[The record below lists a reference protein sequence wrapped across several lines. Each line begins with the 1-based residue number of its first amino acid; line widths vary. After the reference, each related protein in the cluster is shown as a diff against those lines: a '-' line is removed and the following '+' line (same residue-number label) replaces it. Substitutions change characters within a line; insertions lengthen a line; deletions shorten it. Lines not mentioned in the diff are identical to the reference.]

1 MIQMDYLE
9 AIQSPTFKFQFVA
22 LMFALPHSLNLWGY
36 LVLLANC
43 IFMLAARFGTGFA
56 AGISLVALLAFLAFQ
71 WTTSETFNLSLARI
85 HDKFRAKF
93 SRNQDTSYA
102 SVV

>member
-1 MIQMDYLE
+1 
-9 AIQSPTFKFQFVA
+9 
-22 LMFALPHSLNLWGY
+22 
-36 LVLLANC
+36 
-43 IFMLAARFGTGFA
+43 
-56 AGISLVALLAFLAFQ
+56 VALLAFLAFQ
-71 WTTSETFNLSLARI
+71 WTTSETFNLSLTRI